1 MTTDET
7 SGGARRHSTGLL
19 IVAGL
24 VGLAIGAIAAFVVT
38 GLVFTVRVQLPPP
51 PYPPPLSSVSTQGGG
66 CLVTTLPA
74 PGPASTPGGFV
85 PPAPPVPHPPQP
97 VSPGT

>member
-1 MTTDET
+1 MTTAET
-7 SGGARRHSTGLL
+7 AAGARRHSTGLV
-19 IVAGL
+19 IAAGL
-24 VGLAIGAIAAFVVT
+24 AGLLIGAIAAFVVT

-66 CLVTTLPA
+66 CLFTPP
-74 PGPASTPGGFV
+74 PGTPTSAPGGFV
-85 PPAPPVPHPPQP
+85 PAPPLPHPPQQ